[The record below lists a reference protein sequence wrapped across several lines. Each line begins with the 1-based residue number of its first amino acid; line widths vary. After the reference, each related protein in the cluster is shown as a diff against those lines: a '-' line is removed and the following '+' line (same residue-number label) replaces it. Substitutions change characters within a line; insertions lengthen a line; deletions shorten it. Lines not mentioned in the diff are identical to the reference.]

1 MIKDEDLDS
10 VGFGYDELK
19 DFDDG
24 YKGRKNKRI
33 TPFFGE
39 NR

>member
-1 MIKDEDLDS
+1 MSESAGESVS

-24 YKGRKNKRI
+24 I
-33 TPFFGE
+33 VPFIIIGH
-39 NR
+39 